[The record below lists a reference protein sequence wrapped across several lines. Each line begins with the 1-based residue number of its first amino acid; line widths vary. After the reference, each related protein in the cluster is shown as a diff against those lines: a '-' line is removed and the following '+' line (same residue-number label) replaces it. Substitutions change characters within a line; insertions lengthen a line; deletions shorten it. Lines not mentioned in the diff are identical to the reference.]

1 VADPVVEHPSTD
13 APPRRRSPVRE
24 FAPTALLALVVLSG
38 ADEDAGFILT
48 LLSPFLL
55 LWFMRVAWVAWR
67 QPARRRMQ
75 LIKLGVI
82 AALVLG
88 VSLVQV
94 NFQRGSHAQAQ
105 KVVDAVAAYR
115 AQHGSYPEDLAQV
128 GLDDEALRRD
138 WKVRYWAREGQHRVI
153 YAATFSVYDSFVYDF
168 DKPGWIYSAE

>member
-1 VADPVVEHPSTD
+1 MADPIVEQPSTEI
-13 APPRRRSPVRE
+13 APRRRSAVRE
-24 FAPTALLALVVLSG
+24 FAPTALLALVVLWG
-38 ADEDAGFILT
+38 AGEDTGFILT
-48 LLSPFLL
+48 MLAPFLL

-88 VSLVQV
+88 VSVVQV
-94 NFQRGSHAQAQ
+94 HFQRGSHAQAQ

-115 AQHGSYPEDLAQV
+115 ALHGSYPDDLAQV

-153 YAATFSVYDSFVYDF
+153 YAATFSVYDSWVYDF
-168 DKPGWIYSAE
+168 DKPGWVYSAE